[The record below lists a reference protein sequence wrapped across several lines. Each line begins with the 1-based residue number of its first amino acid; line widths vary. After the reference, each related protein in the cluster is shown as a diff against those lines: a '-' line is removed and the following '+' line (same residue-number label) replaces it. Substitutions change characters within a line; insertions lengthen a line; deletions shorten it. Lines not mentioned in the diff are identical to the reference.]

1 MNHHLSKIRE
11 IVFFFPFID
20 QFDDD
25 WTKFVRE
32 TKEKV
37 FNEFQHGRLSVW
49 QITIFFYMSNSQ
61 HVSRNQRKKN
71 HDCRLRGSKVMGHF
85 TNMWITGPTIGDLN
99 STFWSP
105 WGQSVTH
112 LQNLVKLHH
121 SVAEICP
128 HILFGNITVK
138 FIFMLWTNQ
147 SIISKIW
154 SRTFVGLLMPSS
166 KCHGYSIKFMVG

>member
-1 MNHHLSKIRE
+1 MSIYESVGDMPCFADYGWIITYQKFKKLC
-11 IVFFFPFID
+11 FFFPFID

-105 WGQSVTH
+105 WGQGQLLIYKMWSNSITLLQWYALTSCLVTS
-112 LQNLVKLHH
+112 Q
-121 SVAEICP
+121 
-128 HILFGNITVK
+128 
-138 FIFMLWTNQ
+138 
-147 SIISKIW
+147 
-154 SRTFVGLLMPSS
+154 
-166 KCHGYSIKFMVG
+166 